1 MSQTC
6 QQKLEIFGEIKKGI
20 GVVAE
25 NYQKQVQ
32 ESDPERIEL
41 KKQILMKEQRFK
53 VESEADPKEE
63 RETQMEKELNLK
75 GYGENP
81 GWEGK
86 NWKRGKQEE
95 NKRVPNLKDQNT
107 ASQLLQRERDTVDR
121 ELLVLVAQR
130 ERERERGQR

>member
-25 NYQKQVQ
+25 NYQK
-32 ESDPERIEL
+32 
-41 KKQILMKEQRFK
+41 QRFK

-86 NWKRGKQEE
+86 NWKRGK
-95 NKRVPNLKDQNT
+95 
-107 ASQLLQRERDTVDR
+107 
-121 ELLVLVAQR
+121 
-130 ERERERGQR
+130 